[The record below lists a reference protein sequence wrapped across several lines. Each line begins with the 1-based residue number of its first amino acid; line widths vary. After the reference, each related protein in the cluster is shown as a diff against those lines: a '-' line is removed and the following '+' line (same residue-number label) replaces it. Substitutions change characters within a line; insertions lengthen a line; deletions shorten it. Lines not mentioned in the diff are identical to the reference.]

1 VRVGS
6 LEELVSASWQ
16 GHSVSAAEHP
26 NFVVRQSVLSNHTQ
40 PTKWYVF
47 CAVRSPDQKETG
59 ADCIQAP
66 AATGGKKQKKKWSKG
81 KGT

>member
-1 VRVGS
+1 MARLKMWLARLGKATAS
-6 LEELVSASWQ
+6 PLLHTAFWSA
-16 GHSVSAAEHP
+16 
-26 NFVVRQSVLSNHTQ
+26 RQSLLSNHTQ
-40 PTKWYVF
+40 PTKWYVY
-47 CAVRSPDQKETG
+47 CAIGIPKKKEAG